1 MPAFNIDDT
10 EGIINYIKSLDIYTQ
25 FDEIIVNQIS
35 QYTVM
40 GSRPSE
46 VEVKIV
52 ACDKTLSLIHI

>member
-1 MPAFNIDDT
+1 MPKFKIDDT
-10 EGIINYIKSLDIYTQ
+10 EGIINYIKSLDIYSQ

-52 ACDKTLSLIHI
+52 AMRQDFLYSH